1 MKTLESELYRR
12 EQEFTKAKMEELE
25 KLKAAEEAR
34 VQRSID
40 FKRQMSHEQRQWRDT
55 TERAKAELEEQIRK
69 EELEIRERDKRTFE
83 EEQR

>member
-1 MKTLESELYRR
+1 
-12 EQEFTKAKMEELE
+12 MEELE

-55 TERAKAELEEQIRK
+55 TEKAKAELEEQIRK
-69 EELEIRERDKRTFE
+69 EELEIRQRDKRTFE
-83 EEQR
+83 EEQRQEKLKRDLAE

>member
-1 MKTLESELYRR
+1 
-12 EQEFTKAKMEELE
+12 MEELE

-55 TERAKAELEEQIRK
+55 TERAKAELEE
-69 EELEIRERDKRTFE
+69 
-83 EEQR
+83 

>member
-12 EQEFTKAKMEELE
+12 EQEFSKAKMEELE

-55 TERAKAELEEQIRK
+55 TERAKAELEE
-69 EELEIRERDKRTFE
+69 
-83 EEQR
+83 